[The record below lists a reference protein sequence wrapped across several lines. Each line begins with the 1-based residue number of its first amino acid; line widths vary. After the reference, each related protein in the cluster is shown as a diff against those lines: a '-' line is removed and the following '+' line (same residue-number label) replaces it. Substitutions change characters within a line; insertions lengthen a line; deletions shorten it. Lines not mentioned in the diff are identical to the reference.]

1 MGVVPVSRRREGE
14 FISHLWII
22 FQGRKKRRAIFL
34 PFERTR
40 GVRWEN
46 KDGGIAGEKG
56 KNSSRVPRMT
66 LIAFLYLPTGPAD
79 KKWARALRQF
89 DNRFAVSSNNFLP
102 LLSRA
107 LLDSIYQI
115 PKSGSKF
122 SNLNFTDSNIHI
134 YIYLT
139 LRRFLLLF
147 FNYLEL
153 YIRSFSEF
161 SSHWNY
167 F

>member
-1 MGVVPVSRRREGE
+1 MGVVLGSRRREGE

-134 YIYLT
+134 YI
-139 LRRFLLLF
+139 
-147 FNYLEL
+147 
-153 YIRSFSEF
+153 
-161 SSHWNY
+161 
-167 F
+167 